1 MHSVFPGSPE
11 VLLRFVCWYGDV
23 ENRGGLMT
31 ASGREL
37 QVTVCWAAGWTIYL
51 SGEMDAA
58 SASQLERVGAA
69 LAGAHIAAADF
80 DLSRI
85 TFADTAGWTNLMAAM
100 ATVEASGGM
109 ARTSHPSPAV
119 RRLIDVVERVR
130 SIDAS
135 GANHP
140 HLATSA

>member
-1 MHSVFPGSPE
+1 
-11 VLLRFVCWYGDV
+11 
-23 ENRGGLMT
+23 MT
-31 ASGREL
+31 TSGREL